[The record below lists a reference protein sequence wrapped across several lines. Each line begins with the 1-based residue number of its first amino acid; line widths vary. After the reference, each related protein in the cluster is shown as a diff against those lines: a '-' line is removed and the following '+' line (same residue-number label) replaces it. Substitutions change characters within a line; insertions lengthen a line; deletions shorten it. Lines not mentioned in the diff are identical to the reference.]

1 MRNLEIGVCSWSLQ
15 VTSIPEL
22 EKWLGE
28 VGASFVQ
35 LALGDP
41 HHATW
46 KEGDRLVAAAR
57 KASFQITATMIGFP
71 GEDYTTP
78 ETIRRT
84 GGFGDAARR
93 RERLDIVRW
102 AVDRTAELGMEILTA
117 HAGFIPEPGVPDR
130 GPFIDAIGDAVDY
143 AASKD
148 IVVAFETGQ
157 ESADLLRRTIDE
169 IDSPNLKVNFD
180 PANMILYNTGDPI
193 RALEP
198 LAPDIVHVHVKDATY
213 PTAPGQ
219 WGTEVPL
226 GAGEVGIKE
235 YVEELLRLGYTGPLV
250 VEREVGNQKERA
262 RDIAAGIR
270 LLKKILA
277 GG

>member
-28 VGASFVQ
+28 VGASSVQ

-46 KEGDRLVAAAR
+46 KEGDGLVKAAL
-57 KASFQITATMIGFP
+57 KASFEITATMIGYP

-78 ETIRRT
+78 ETIKRT
-84 GGFGDAARR
+84 GGFGDSARHK
-93 RERLDIVRW
+93 ERLEIFRW
-102 AVDRTAELGMEILTA
+102 AVDRTAELGSTILTT
-117 HAGFIPEPGVPDR
+117 HAGFIPEPDDPKR
-130 GPFIDAIGDAVDY
+130 GSFIDCLGEAVDY
-143 AASKD
+143 AASKE
-148 IVVAFETGQ
+148 IFVALETGQ

-169 IDSPNLKVNFD
+169 IDSPNIKVNFD

-193 RALEP
+193 EALEP
-198 LAPDIVHVHVKDATY
+198 LSNDIVHVHVKDALY
-213 PTAPGQ
+213 PSQPGQ

-226 GAGEVGIKE
+226 GEGQVGMKA

-250 VEREVGNQKERA
+250 VEREVGNQRERA
-262 RDIAAGIR
+262 RDILGGIK